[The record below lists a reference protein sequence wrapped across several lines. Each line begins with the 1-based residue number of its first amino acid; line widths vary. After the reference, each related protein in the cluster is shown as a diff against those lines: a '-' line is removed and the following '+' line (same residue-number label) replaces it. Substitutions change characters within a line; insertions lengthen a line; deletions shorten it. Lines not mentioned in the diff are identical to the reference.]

1 MAETDSSQRDESEQ
15 GEPAK
20 TAPATSGTQ
29 KGDASGD
36 KEAEDLELCAGV
48 VTISTDRTL
57 ESDAAGGA
65 IVTALKKDGHEVATR
80 EHVGADLDRVQG
92 TVSRLIDRD
101 DVDLVVTA
109 GATSVEPDDI
119 AIEAIRP
126 LLGKELPAFADVFT
140 SLSFETVGTRVIGAR
155 PLAGVT
161 AGVPVFCLPGN
172 EDAARLGA
180 EEIILPEVTTLVRL
194 AREELDETRWTST
207 DASAEAGEVADTADS
222 DADATDHENGDR

>member
-1 MAETDSSQRDESEQ
+1 MAETDSSQRDESDQ

-20 TAPATSGTQ
+20 TPPATSDAGE
-29 KGDASGD
+29 GDASND
-36 KEAEDLELCAGV
+36 KDAKELELCAGV
-48 VTISTDRTL
+48 VTVATDRTL

-65 IVTALKKDGHEVATR
+65 IVTALKKGGHEVATR

-140 SLSFETVGTRVIGAR
+140 SLSFDNVGTRVIGAR
-155 PLAGVT
+155 PLAGV
-161 AGVPVFCLPGN
+161 ADGIPVFCLPGN

-180 EEIILPEVTTLVRL
+180 EEIILPEVTHLVSL
-194 AREELDETRWTST
+194 ARDGLEETRWTSDAEETAADETT
-207 DASAEAGEVADTADS
+207 DGGDGENEI
-222 DADATDHENGDR
+222 DHENGDR

>member
-1 MAETDSSQRDESEQ
+1 MADSDSSRREESQ
-15 GEPAK
+15 HGR
-20 TAPATSGTQ
+20 GTRN
-29 KGDASGD
+29 
-36 KEAEDLELCAGV
+36 AENADDPQLCAGV

-65 IVTALKKDGHEVATR
+65 IVTALKKGGHEVATR

-101 DVDLVVTA
+101 DVDIVVTA

-140 SLSFETVGTRVIGAR
+140 SLSFDNVGTRVIAAR
-155 PLAGVT
+155 PLAGV
-161 AGVPVFCLPGN
+161 ADGVPVFCLPGD

-180 EEIILPEVTTLVRL
+180 EEIILPEVTHLVSL
-194 AREELDETRWTST
+194 AREELEETRWTS
-207 DASAEAGEVADTADS
+207 DDEG
-222 DADATDHENGDR
+222 ADANGAVDTDNADAETTDHENGEH